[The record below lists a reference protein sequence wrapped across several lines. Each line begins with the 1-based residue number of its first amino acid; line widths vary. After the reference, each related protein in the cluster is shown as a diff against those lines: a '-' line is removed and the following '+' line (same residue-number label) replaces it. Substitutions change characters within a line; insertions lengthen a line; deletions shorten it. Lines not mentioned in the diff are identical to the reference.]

1 MRALRT
7 ILIAVVLLVLAFGGG
22 YAVGYFKL
30 KSAEQE
36 WTLAKQEMQGKIGA
50 LEKEL
55 ARARAREALREI
67 PDSLS
72 QFAAHIAEKNFG
84 LGKKSLEEIKEA
96 FGGIQGYLDEE
107 MKKKFEFFLPALA
120 ELQKEADQL
129 KPDTRRK
136 AEELS
141 VLFEQALK
149 TIRKPEPGRKG

>member
-7 ILIAVVLLVLAFGGG
+7 ILIAVVLLVIAFGAG

-36 WTLAKQEMQGKIGA
+36 WTLAKEEMQGKIGA

-67 PDSLS
+67 SDSLS

-84 LGKKSLEEIKEA
+84 LGKKSLEEIKES
-96 FGGIQGYLDEE
+96 FGRIQGYLDEE
-107 MKKKFEFFLPALA
+107 VKKKFEFLLPALG

-129 KPDTRRK
+129 NSDARKK
-136 AEELS
+136 AEELI
-141 VLFEQALK
+141 VLFEQTLK
-149 TIRKPEPGRKG
+149 TTRKTEPGRKG

>member
-7 ILIAVVLLVLAFGGG
+7 ILITVVLLVIAIGAG

-36 WTLAKQEMQGKIGA
+36 WTLAKEEMQGKIGA

-55 ARARAREALREI
+55 AQARAREALREI

-84 LGKKSLEEIKEA
+84 LGKKSLEEIKES

-107 MKKKFEFFLPALA
+107 MKKRFEFLLPALG

-129 KPDTRRK
+129 NPDTRKK

-141 VLFEQALK
+141 ILFEQTLK
-149 TIRKPEPGRKG
+149 KTRKTEPGRKG